1 MVKAFDELSDRESIR
16 NGQKEP
22 WMEVKSIYVANI
34 MKTYEKLTAQ
44 IKSPREQIADKLTI
58 SPEAGTRLFDEVMA
72 NTIKKSLTDEGMNE
86 G

>member
-1 MVKAFDELSDRESIR
+1 MVKAFDELSDRVTIR
-16 NGQKEP
+16 RYIKEP

-44 IKSPREQIADKLTI
+44 IKSPKEQIGDKLSI
-58 SPEAGTRLFDEVMA
+58 SPQASKRLFDEFMA
-72 NTIKKSLTDEGMNE
+72 NTIKKSLTDEEINE